1 MINRKAKG
9 SNAER
14 ELIKLLHENN
24 WSAVRIAGSGSSKYP
39 SPDVLAGNGYRRIAI
54 ECKTTKDKKKYLSR
68 DEISQLKIFANNF
81 GAEAWIALKFPGKEW
96 IFFMIEDLEEK
107 ENSYL
112 ASLELA
118 NIKGLNLQEILKN

>member
-14 ELIKLLHENN
+14 QLIKLLHENS

-39 SPDVLAGNGYRRIAI
+39 SPDILAGNGFRRIAI
-54 ECKTTKDKKKYLSR
+54 ECKSTKDNKKYLSK
-68 DEISQLKIFANNF
+68 DEINQLKIFSKNF

-96 IFFMIEDLEEK
+96 IFFMTEDLEEK
-107 ENSYL
+107 GNSYL

-118 NIKGLNLQEILKN
+118 NIKGLSLSDILKS